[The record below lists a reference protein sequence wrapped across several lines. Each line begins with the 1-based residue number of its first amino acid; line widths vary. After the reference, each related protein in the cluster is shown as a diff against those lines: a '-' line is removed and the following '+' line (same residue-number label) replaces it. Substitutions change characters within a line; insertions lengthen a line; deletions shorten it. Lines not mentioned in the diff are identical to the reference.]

1 MAKITLQ
8 QAIQYASAAG
18 FNLNNG
24 IDTIL
29 AIAMAESGLN
39 TDAYNS
45 AVQATGILQ
54 IALLYHPDVTKAQAL
69 DPAFSFRYAY
79 KLSGGGKNFCPWQSY
94 DCKICGNCGKNGW
107 DNRYKQFL
115 PSVQAA
121 LHGSTLSSASA
132 VTTMVSNV
140 VSTTKNALSLTSN
153 ASVAQALVSF
163 DDGLSITNPFIF
175 DTSGM
180 QDNVFGV
187 QFTDPI
193 QWLQQFGSNIVGDFV
208 ALVVRS
214 IFIALGVFLLY
225 RVIDHYVNF
234 SGNLQTAASNVGS
247 LASSLGKMVA

>member
-115 PSVQAA
+115 PAVQAA
-121 LHGSTLSSASA
+121 LQGSTLSSASA

-140 VSTTKNALSLTSN
+140 VSTTPQRKSFRHQMFLCSALDIQICRHMSQRIIGYVLIS
-153 ASVAQALVSF
+153 SHGGRIS
-163 DDGLSITNPFIF
+163 DIF
-175 DTSGM
+175 FFFFLN
-180 QDNVFGV
+180 DNDSHLDCFPY
-187 QFTDPI
+187 F
-193 QWLQQFGSNIVGDFV
+193 
-208 ALVVRS
+208 
-214 IFIALGVFLLY
+214 
-225 RVIDHYVNF
+225 
-234 SGNLQTAASNVGS
+234 
-247 LASSLGKMVA
+247 SSL